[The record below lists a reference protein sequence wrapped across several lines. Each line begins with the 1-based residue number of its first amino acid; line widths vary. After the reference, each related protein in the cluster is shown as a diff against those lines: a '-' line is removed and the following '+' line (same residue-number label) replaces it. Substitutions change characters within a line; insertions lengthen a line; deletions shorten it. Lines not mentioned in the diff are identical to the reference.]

1 MTDARWDGSAWQPLT
16 TTRRWNGSAWVDL
29 TFGRRWNGSAW
40 VDVLPRVKISPRT
53 LADPATDGFI
63 AYELLSSGVAQR
75 VSGTLGTLTYAGEWR
90 VRGASAD
97 YEVRATLTSGSLDA
111 GSSATGT
118 WLALSTS
125 RSWFRD
131 FDGNAALTIEIRD
144 AATLAVLTSANITL
158 SVGGL

>member
-16 TTRRWNGSAWVDL
+16 ITRRWDGSSWVDIARGRRWDGSAWVDFL
-29 TFGRRWNGSAW
+29 T
-40 VDVLPRVKISPRT
+40 RVKISNRT
-53 LADPATDGFI
+53 LSDSATDGFI
-63 AYELLSSGVAQR
+63 AYELLASGVAQR

-90 VRGASAD
+90 VRGVSAD
-97 YEVRATLTSGSLDA
+97 YEVRATLNSGSLDA

-118 WLALSTS
+118 WLALTSS

-131 FDGNAALTIEIRD
+131 TDGNASLTIEIRD
-144 AATLAVLTSANITL
+144 ASSLAVLASANVTL